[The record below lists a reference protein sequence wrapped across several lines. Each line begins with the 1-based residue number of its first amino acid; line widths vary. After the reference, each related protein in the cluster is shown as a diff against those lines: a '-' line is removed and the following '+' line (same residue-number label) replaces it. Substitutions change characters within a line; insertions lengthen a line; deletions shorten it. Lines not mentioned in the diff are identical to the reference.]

1 MTRILKRGQ
10 KTYFKEDVVTCLA
23 DETMQKI
30 FTQSEYGNRT
40 VWMEELQEEAKER
53 FNMDFTDEDYKSFKT
68 LIAKDEYLLSLDDN
82 AGILESKA
90 LDIVVGY
97 GRVKGGVS
105 GLWEK
110 EQAEYDQKEQFDQE
124 FKQNAVNYCLTHPEL
139 SRKECAKN
147 LGIGDSTLY
156 RWKQE
161 AKANNNQAAFTGSG
175 NLTEAELENRRLKRE
190 LKDTQDALE
199 ILKKAISI
207 LGE

>member
-10 KTYFKEDVVTCLA
+10 KTYFKEDVVACLA

-30 FTQSEYGNRT
+30 FTQSEYGNRI
-40 VWMEELQEEAKER
+40 VFMEELQEEAKER
-53 FNMDFTDEDYKSFKT
+53 FNMDFTDEDYKNFKT

-110 EQAEYDQKEQFDQE
+110 EQAEYDQKEQLYADLL
-124 FKQNAVNYCLTHPEL
+124 KKHPM
-139 SRKECAKN
+139 KY
-147 LGIGDSTLY
+147 D
-156 RWKQE
+156 
-161 AKANNNQAAFTGSG
+161 AKAECLWLPDGTKVNNVLSPLQAEYYHDNYLYHEVFERMAQMEF
-175 NLTEAELENRRLKRE
+175 ENSLKNE
-190 LKDTQDALE
+190 VLDQSNEYKNKTLSKLQCECL
-199 ILKKAISI
+199 
-207 LGE
+207 

>member
-110 EQAEYDQKEQFDQE
+110 EQAEYDQKEQLYADLL
-124 FKQNAVNYCLTHPEL
+124 KKHPM
-139 SRKECAKN
+139 KY
-147 LGIGDSTLY
+147 D
-156 RWKQE
+156 
-161 AKANNNQAAFTGSG
+161 AKAECLWLPDGTKVNNVLSPLQAEYYHDNYLYHEVFERVAQM
-175 NLTEAELENRRLKRE
+175 E
-190 LKDTQDALE
+190 LKKDIWKRIMIIFQKR
-199 ILKKAISI
+199 ILSFKADC
-207 LGE
+207 LNFE

>member
-110 EQAEYDQKEQFDQE
+110 EQAEYDQKEQLYADLLKSAINKHEFDAGDQVYLYADDDKLHHHLEELFDQYLDTPEDFDYVSEE
-124 FKQNAVNYCLTHPEL
+124 FENGLEQYQDEIGKNEMEL
-139 SRKECAKN
+139 
-147 LGIGDSTLY
+147 
-156 RWKQE
+156 
-161 AKANNNQAAFTGSG
+161 
-175 NLTEAELENRRLKRE
+175 
-190 LKDTQDALE
+190 
-199 ILKKAISI
+199 
-207 LGE
+207 

>member
-82 AGILESKA
+82 ADEEVEQPIEPILKENIELEHTEETTVEKA
-90 LDIVVGY
+90 PKYSLTSQDQEN
-97 GRVKGGVS
+97 VKKISEQTIYVAVAYPILKEALTYKVPKVS
-105 GLWEK
+105 EK
-110 EQAEYDQKEQFDQE
+110 EHKE
-124 FKQNAVNYCLTHPEL
+124 
-139 SRKECAKN
+139 
-147 LGIGDSTLY
+147 
-156 RWKQE
+156 
-161 AKANNNQAAFTGSG
+161 
-175 NLTEAELENRRLKRE
+175 ELENDIQKNN
-190 LKDTQDALE
+190 
-199 ILKKAISI
+199 
-207 LGE
+207 GF